1 MDATIIETFF
11 EDNEG
16 NVIKINSDEDNDLNS
31 ENPDVEMNSND
42 KNNNKINLD
51 SSLDSDN
58 DCLVNLVEKEKNYED
73 ISKNYTLSV
82 YVNLIE
88 NIDNLDIS
96 NNIITDN
103 NNTLSKNL
111 ATARKRKTDEDDESP
126 EKYWN
131 KSKDDKR
138 KKYPKFM

>member
-1 MDATIIETFF
+1 MDTTIIDTFF

-16 NVIKINSDEDNDLNS
+16 NVIKINSDEDNDLIS

-51 SSLDSDN
+51 SSLD
-58 DCLVNLVEKEKNYED
+58 NLVEKEKNYED

-82 YVNLIE
+82 YNNLIE
-88 NIDNLDIS
+88 NINNLDIN
-96 NNIITDN
+96 NNIITD

-111 ATARKRKTDEDDESP
+111 AKARKRKTYEDDESP
-126 EKYWN
+126 EKYRN
-131 KSKDDKR
+131 KSKGVKR

>member
-1 MDATIIETFF
+1 
-11 EDNEG
+11 
-16 NVIKINSDEDNDLNS
+16 
-31 ENPDVEMNSND
+31 MNSND

-82 YVNLIE
+82 YVNQIE

-126 EKYWN
+126 EKYRN

>member
-51 SSLDSDN
+51 SSLYSDN

-82 YVNLIE
+82 YVN
-88 NIDNLDIS
+88 
-96 NNIITDN
+96 
-103 NNTLSKNL
+103 
-111 ATARKRKTDEDDESP
+111 
-126 EKYWN
+126 
-131 KSKDDKR
+131 
-138 KKYPKFM
+138 